1 MAERQEDTDERRGE
15 GKKGTGEEGR
25 GRKGRE
31 KWGGEDGDGRR
42 GEGKTLRGTWSSEEE
57 AKCFSSRLYILP
69 IGSASDLL
77 SSSFTTL
84 NTSFL
89 LTERSVYYKV

>member
-1 MAERQEDTDERRGE
+1 MR
-15 GKKGTGEEGR
+15 TGEVGK

-31 KWGGEDGDGRR
+31 KWGREERDGRR
-42 GEGKTLRGTWSSEEE
+42 GEGKCTWSSEEE

-89 LTERSVYYKV
+89 LTERSVYHKV